1 MVLAVVYTLN
11 VKYKWAYATVVIL
24 SIFIINM
31 REIIFIIKKFC
42 GMLKRGKKIPQLV
55 NGDTQDNEENGKIE
69 NIGDNEDAFEENND
83 NE

>member
-1 MVLAVVYTLN
+1 
-11 VKYKWAYATVVIL
+11 
-24 SIFIINM
+24 
-31 REIIFIIKKFC
+31 
-42 GMLKRGKKIPQLV
+42 MLKRGKKIPQLV